1 LKQEL
6 VQSKAMNHKVV
17 LIKLYY
23 LLVNADGNVNEKEI
37 VAGKQMMKAEGINDF
52 EFDRQVDSLKKRN
65 PQVVL
70 SECIEELKKLDR
82 EKQVRCMAWLSA
94 IANAD
99 GFMDKT
105 EWHFIYQLYHKE
117 LNLPLAEVMNK
128 QKELIGLKEKSL
140 RMLSVL

>member
-1 LKQEL
+1 
-6 VQSKAMNHKVV
+6 MNHKPV
-17 LIKLYY
+17 LVKLYH

-37 VAGKQMMKAEGINDF
+37 IAGKQMMKAEGIIDF
-52 EFDRQVDSLKKRN
+52 EFDRLIDSLKKRN

-70 SECIEELKKLDR
+70 SECIDELKRLDH
-82 EKQVRCMAWLSA
+82 EKQVRCIAWLSA

-117 LNLPLAEVMNK
+117 LQLQLTEVMNK
-128 QKELIGLKEKSL
+128 QKELIGFKEKSP
-140 RMLSVL
+140 RMLAVL